1 MARVP
6 LCANQLF
13 ITFYFKPHQHQST
26 MNESLS
32 GGEHELVSTS
42 LTVATLP
49 LLVITR
55 GRSQSLTNEL
65 PQGPRGKDGL
75 LSHRSDSFDSLH
87 FGRLSS
93 ASPGLPAGVPRIIV
107 ISPTSESR
115 LIKHDSACLEE
126 SVEALEDSV
135 FTSLNFSS
143 EVFQA
148 VELLSWPTSFRWPF
162 HRRITWLDNTK
173 HPCVSCPDYQSVEEL
188 WAQQQYDP
196 ALACSVQRWGSS
208 RDTDGPRGSMGCSI
222 FFLDPLKMTS
232 ATTYFPELEA
242 QAWQAGFSQLHREH
256 LSPADGSVTGLGL

>member
-1 MARVP
+1 MSNRLSAGIKGRRDGASGQEVRWLLQKNVVMQTFVQKQVTQETAPERGHDSDQTAGENVTRVP
-6 LCANQLF
+6 LRVRTHTFVFANPLF
-13 ITFYFKPHQHQST
+13 LTFYFKPHQDQST
-26 MNESLS
+26 VNESLS

-42 LTVATLP
+42 LNVATLP

-75 LSHRSDSFDSLH
+75 SSHRSDSFDSLH

-93 ASPGLPAGVPRIIV
+93 VSPGLPAGVPRIIV

-148 VELLSWPTSFRWPF
+148 VELLS
-162 HRRITWLDNTK
+162 
-173 HPCVSCPDYQSVEEL
+173 
-188 WAQQQYDP
+188 
-196 ALACSVQRWGSS
+196 
-208 RDTDGPRGSMGCSI
+208 
-222 FFLDPLKMTS
+222 
-232 ATTYFPELEA
+232 
-242 QAWQAGFSQLHREH
+242 
-256 LSPADGSVTGLGL
+256 

>member
-1 MARVP
+1 
-6 LCANQLF
+6 
-13 ITFYFKPHQHQST
+13 

-65 PQGPRGKDGL
+65 PQGPGGKDGL
-75 LSHRSDSFDSLH
+75 GSHRSDSFDSLH

-93 ASPGLPAGVPRIIV
+93 VSPGLPADVPRIIV

-148 VELLSWPTSFRWPF
+148 VELLSWQTSFTWPF
-162 HRRITWLDNTK
+162 NRRITWLDNTK
-173 HPCVSCPDYQSVEEL
+173 HPCESVTVARTTKVLKNCGRSNDMTQL
-188 WAQQQYDP
+188 WRA
-196 ALACSVQRWGSS
+196 ACSVEAPAGTR
-208 RDTDGPRGSMGCSI
+208 TTRG
-222 FFLDPLKMTS
+222 
-232 ATTYFPELEA
+232 AAWVAAYF
-242 QAWQAGFSQLHREH
+242 S
-256 LSPADGSVTGLGL
+256 

>member
-1 MARVP
+1 MSYCLSAGIKGRRDGAFGQEARWLLQKNGVMQTFVQKQVTQETAP
-6 LCANQLF
+6 ERDDDCDQTTGKNVCGTNNHQGSFVCKNSHVCALQLF

-65 PQGPRGKDGL
+65 PQGPRGNDGL
-75 LSHRSDSFDSLH
+75 SSHRSDSFDSLH

-93 ASPGLPAGVPRIIV
+93 VSPGLPAGVPRIIV

-148 VELLSWPTSFRWPF
+148 VELLS
-162 HRRITWLDNTK
+162 
-173 HPCVSCPDYQSVEEL
+173 
-188 WAQQQYDP
+188 
-196 ALACSVQRWGSS
+196 
-208 RDTDGPRGSMGCSI
+208 
-222 FFLDPLKMTS
+222 
-232 ATTYFPELEA
+232 
-242 QAWQAGFSQLHREH
+242 
-256 LSPADGSVTGLGL
+256 

>member
-1 MARVP
+1 MEPLGRKSDGSFRRTLSCRHSYRSRSHKKRPQNEITTVTKQQVRTSAAPIIARVP

-148 VELLSWPTSFRWPF
+148 VELLS
-162 HRRITWLDNTK
+162 
-173 HPCVSCPDYQSVEEL
+173 
-188 WAQQQYDP
+188 
-196 ALACSVQRWGSS
+196 
-208 RDTDGPRGSMGCSI
+208 
-222 FFLDPLKMTS
+222 
-232 ATTYFPELEA
+232 
-242 QAWQAGFSQLHREH
+242 
-256 LSPADGSVTGLGL
+256 

>member
-1 MARVP
+1 MSYRLSAGIKGRRDGAFGQEVRWLLQKNVVMQTFVQKQVTQETAPERDLDCDQTTGKNVCGPKIIARVP

-13 ITFYFKPHQHQST
+13 ITFYFKPPQHQST

-93 ASPGLPAGVPRIIV
+93 VSPGLPAGVPRIIV

-126 SVEALEDSV
+126 SVETLEDSV

-148 VELLSWPTSFRWPF
+148 VELLS
-162 HRRITWLDNTK
+162 
-173 HPCVSCPDYQSVEEL
+173 
-188 WAQQQYDP
+188 
-196 ALACSVQRWGSS
+196 
-208 RDTDGPRGSMGCSI
+208 
-222 FFLDPLKMTS
+222 
-232 ATTYFPELEA
+232 
-242 QAWQAGFSQLHREH
+242 
-256 LSPADGSVTGLGL
+256 

>member
-1 MARVP
+1 MSHRLSAGIKGHRDGAFGQDVRWLLQKNVVMQTFVQKQVTQEAAP
-6 LCANQLF
+6 ERAHDGDQTTGKNVCGANNHQGSFACTYSHICVFANPLF

-26 MNESLS
+26 MSESLS

-65 PQGPRGKDGL
+65 QQGPRGKDGL
-75 LSHRSDSFDSLH
+75 SSHRSDSFDSLH

-93 ASPGLPAGVPRIIV
+93 VSPGLPVGVPRIIV
-107 ISPTSESR
+107 ISPTSESK

-148 VELLSWPTSFRWPF
+148 VELLS
-162 HRRITWLDNTK
+162 
-173 HPCVSCPDYQSVEEL
+173 
-188 WAQQQYDP
+188 
-196 ALACSVQRWGSS
+196 
-208 RDTDGPRGSMGCSI
+208 
-222 FFLDPLKMTS
+222 
-232 ATTYFPELEA
+232 
-242 QAWQAGFSQLHREH
+242 
-256 LSPADGSVTGLGL
+256 